1 MPDRMSDF
9 LTNLHA
15 QIPNSVFIVSSL
27 LPNRKASV
35 EACVNNYNAALPGV
49 VAKAKQAG
57 QKAFFVDMHAAV
69 PLSDIST
76 KDGTHPNDAG
86 YDIMAQKWQEAI
98 AGAAGQIS
106 GPHS

>member
-1 MPDRMSDF
+1 MN
-9 LTNLHA
+9 T
-15 QIPNSVFIVSSL
+15 
-27 LPNRKASV
+27 
-35 EACVNNYNAALPGV
+35 YNAALPGV
-49 VAKAKQAG
+49 VAKAKQNG

-86 YDIMAQKWQEAI
+86 YRIMAQKWKTAI

-106 GPHS
+106 GAHY